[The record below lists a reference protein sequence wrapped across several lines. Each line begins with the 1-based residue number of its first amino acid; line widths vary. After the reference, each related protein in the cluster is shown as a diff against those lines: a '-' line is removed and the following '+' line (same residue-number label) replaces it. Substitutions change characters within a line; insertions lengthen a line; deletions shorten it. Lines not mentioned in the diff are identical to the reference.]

1 MQDTVNKLRSQSII
15 RIFMIEIRRNLGK
28 LRSTVLKLVFLQ
40 WSPIPLRAYIGIKE
54 IWELSMQNYVHAT
67 RK

>member
-54 IWELSMQNYVHAT
+54 I
-67 RK
+67 